1 VSDIVARDQT
11 SKGIMRAKRKVR
23 RILAFAEE
31 EIERTLES
39 FTHKPVEA
47 MTANDM
53 RKPPIK
59 LVVAKSS
66 YPGANDGR
74 TERIDPAS
82 VRRPKL
88 SMCFTCVFSWISV
101 ARRQIQPT
109 ALPERT
115 QIVQSKKGDNRT
127 TDGSRKTRAN
137 RKSERRMFTL
147 ARLKK
152 ANGKALLQD
161 RYCHTPIADLCIIL
175 QDLITWPL
183 IRFRKRPCFL
193 LHYYGKPRYAHVF
206 STGGRMIFKPVQ
218 MCLQS
223 SERPLE

>member
-74 TERIDPAS
+74 TTRIDPAS
-82 VRRPKL
+82 VRIPKL
-88 SMCFTCVFSWISV
+88 SMCFTCVFSWISA

-137 RKSERRMFTL
+137 RKTERRMFTL

-152 ANGKALLQD
+152 ANGRALF
-161 RYCHTPIADLCIIL
+161 HNMVWHPPITRLRRIAYD
-175 QDLITWPL
+175 
-183 IRFRKRPCFL
+183 
-193 LHYYGKPRYAHVF
+193 
-206 STGGRMIFKPVQ
+206 
-218 MCLQS
+218 
-223 SERPLE
+223 